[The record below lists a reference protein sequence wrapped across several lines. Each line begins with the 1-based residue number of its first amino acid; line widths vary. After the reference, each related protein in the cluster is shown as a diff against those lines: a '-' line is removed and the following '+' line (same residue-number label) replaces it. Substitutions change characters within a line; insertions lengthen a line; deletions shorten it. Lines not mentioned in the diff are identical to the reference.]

1 MKVGDLVRLKLAP
14 TQAHKKYVGQLAMVV
29 REAPNKAN
37 IDVALFSDGHIGLL
51 AKGWFELVS
60 ESEK

>member
-1 MKVGDLVRLKLAP
+1 MKVGDLVRLKQAP
-14 TQAHKKYVGQLAMVV
+14 TPYEKKYVGQLAMII
-29 REAPNKAN
+29 RESPNKAN

-51 AKGWFELVS
+51 AKSWFELVS